1 MITTIFILQTRYQ
14 LLIAGSSGWNNYRH
28 QADVMALST
37 LLHSNSS
44 NIVTTMMKNDIV
56 NHEDNPYP
64 GKLFNTLKT
73 SDNYNIY
80 NKDYINSSIITLDN
94 MKDLM
99 KNFNFTHD
107 DIITIYYND
116 HGAPGL
122 LCSPYNNDPSNREFF
137 ADDINDYLKE
147 LSTTGAKILFIIES
161 CYSGS
166 VAKYI
171 SLPNVLTIAAANS
184 IESSYAAKFSEDL
197 STFVS
202 NVFTLNLINYIN
214 DPRNGDKT
222 LLDLVNY
229 LCANTLR
236 STVSMYGDRYHTQ
249 SLIGYKLNTIFGTL
263 EPIPRDNEY
272 LDNAELFNINEQ
284 AVRTQ
289 NIDLMRYH
297 QHTLNYDML
306 KEYIHLLKQ
315 RQRHQKLFKNILSN
329 ISASLRLAGA
339 FDNYYD
345 SSLFKPL
352 MYDKRDF
359 NMKSHALNDKF
370 QSMPEEIIF
379 QDFTCWKQSIRSYK
393 HYCGIIDDAEL
404 DQLLPSLARI
414 CYHYP
419 NQTDIITLNIRRECL
434 AYY

>member
-1 MITTIFILQTRYQ
+1 MMTTIFILQTRYQ

-147 LSTTGAKILFIIES
+147 IMIIEAKNS
-161 CYSGS
+161 IDKLIQGAQIEKSVKVVGELSAILKEINNPFWNNRKKYPITLGILWGTEKTISNEEISSVFSKYHKEVSKYSSFDDTIITGIQTKKINQELECVLFFKDYSGDNMNRIKTMS
-166 VAKYI
+166 SEL
-171 SLPNVLTIAAANS
+171 SLV
-184 IESSYAAKFSEDL
+184 Y
-197 STFVS
+197 
-202 NVFTLNLINYIN
+202 
-214 DPRNGDKT
+214 
-222 LLDLVNY
+222 
-229 LCANTLR
+229 
-236 STVSMYGDRYHTQ
+236 
-249 SLIGYKLNTIFGTL
+249 
-263 EPIPRDNEY
+263 
-272 LDNAELFNINEQ
+272 
-284 AVRTQ
+284 
-289 NIDLMRYH
+289 
-297 QHTLNYDML
+297 
-306 KEYIHLLKQ
+306 HLLV
-315 RQRHQKLFKNILSN
+315 
-329 ISASLRLAGA
+329 
-339 FDNYYD
+339 
-345 SSLFKPL
+345 
-352 MYDKRDF
+352 
-359 NMKSHALNDKF
+359 
-370 QSMPEEIIF
+370 
-379 QDFTCWKQSIRSYK
+379 
-393 HYCGIIDDAEL
+393 
-404 DQLLPSLARI
+404 
-414 CYHYP
+414 
-419 NQTDIITLNIRRECL
+419 
-434 AYY
+434 